1 MPSQNI
7 EKYFF
12 LRSKGDLGIIIRDKD
27 WSNSVLGNPD
37 DWPLNLKYALN
48 ICLNS
53 AFPMGLYWGKDRI
66 FFYNDA
72 YRPIM
77 GEKHPWAIGRKATE
91 TIPEVWAELQYEFEN
106 VFKEGVSIRKEN
118 TLLIMQRHGYN
129 EECYFDYSLSP
140 IWNDDGTVDGIF
152 NTIIETTYEV
162 INNRRN
168 HLLNELAKHSNDSK
182 SIEEECEVLTNLFE
196 NYPQDIAFH
205 ILYLRNPKTN
215 RFEAKTYSKLVKEEH
230 LNKNWPFEQVL
241 ENEEMQ
247 LEFLGSYINNIKDPR
262 WNENCVEACLIP
274 VGDSNDL
281 EGVLIVGL
289 SPRKRFGINYKSF
302 LKSIEVHVKTSLIN
316 ARSFEQKAYNQR
328 IIEENEQRLKIA
340 IETTHIGAWD
350 YNPVSD
356 HLICSNRTREILGIP
371 MDGKMHLSD
380 VVEQICDE
388 DKGIMTR
395 AIAKALDNVSSGVLD
410 VEYRLKKKQD
420 ELPKW
425 VKCKGQVFFDEN
437 GEPYRFIGTA
447 LDISIQKNAEKELKL
462 SLERFKLLA
471 DSMSHHIWVINP
483 DGEVDYVNN
492 SVINNLG
499 ADAEQKMRFAG
510 LEYVHPEEKQL
521 HMDLWKKSMET
532 GDEFLIEHRLLFN
545 GGNYKWMMSRALPQK
560 GLDGKIKIWVGS
572 SMDIQEHKNFTDKL
586 EKEVAE
592 RTYEL
597 KLANSELEK
606 MNQELASFAYVSSH
620 DLQEPLRKIRTF
632 VERIVSKEEGKLSE
646 TGKDYL
652 NRMQKAAERMQK
664 LIVDLLSYSRTNTSK
679 KEFEKCNLNEII
691 SEILNDL
698 DQRIMEKNARIKV
711 VDLPALNAIPF
722 QVKQLFTNLISNAL
736 KFSKSEGE
744 CIIRIYYEDVSPQDL
759 PFEGDAE
766 KRKFCKITVEDKGI
780 GFEQEFSN
788 KIFEVFQRLHGRD
801 KYSGT
806 GIGLAICMRIVENHS
821 GYIEAE
827 GKKGEGAIFRVYLP
841 YNN

>member
-1 MPSQNI
+1 M
-7 EKYFF
+7 
-12 LRSKGDLGIIIRDKD
+12 IIREKD

-37 DWPLNLKYALN
+37 EWPLNLKYALN

-53 AFPMGLYWGKDRI
+53 AFPIGLYWGKDRI

-91 TIPEVWAELQYEFEN
+91 ILPEIWSELQNEFEK
-106 VFKEGVSIRKEN
+106 VYDDGVSIRKED

-152 NTIIETTYEV
+152 NTIIETSYEV

-168 HLLNELAKHSNDSK
+168 VLLNDLAKHSNDSK
-182 SIEEECEVLTNLFE
+182 NIEEECAVLTSLFE
-196 NYPQDIAFH
+196 NCPQDIAFH
-205 ILYLRNPKTN
+205 ILYLKNPKTN
-215 RFEAKTYSKLVKEEH
+215 QFEAKSYSKLVKEEH
-230 LNKNWPFEQVL
+230 LDTKWPFEQVL
-241 ENEEMQ
+241 EKDDIQ
-247 LEFLGSYINNIKDPR
+247 LEFLGSYINNIKDPY
-262 WNENCVEACLIP
+262 WKENCVEACLIP
-274 VGDSNDL
+274 VDNASDM
-281 EGVLIVGL
+281 EGVLVIGL
-289 SPRKRFGINYKSF
+289 SPRKRFGDNYKSF

-356 HLICSNRTREILGIP
+356 HLICSNKTREILGIP
-371 MDGKMHLSD
+371 LDGKMHLSD
-380 VVEQICDE
+380 VVEQIN
-388 DKGIMTR
+388 DKDKTTVTR
-395 AIAKALDNVSSGVLD
+395 AIAKALNNESSGVLD
-410 VEYRLKKKQD
+410 VEYRLKDDQN

-471 DSMSHHIWVINP
+471 DSMPHHIWVSNP
-483 DGEVDYVNN
+483 DGEVDYVNK

-499 ADAEQKMRFAG
+499 DEAEQKMKNAG
-510 LEYVHPEEKQL
+510 WEYIHPEDKEL
-521 HMDLWKKSMET
+521 HRELWNRSIKT
-532 GDEFLIEHRLLFN
+532 GEEFLIEHRLLHKD
-545 GGNYKWMMSRALPQK
+545 GNYKWMMSRGIPQK
-560 GLDGKIKIWVGS
+560 GQDGNIRIWVGT
-572 SMDIQEHKNFTDKL
+572 SMDIQEHKNFTEKL

-592 RTYEL
+592 RTHEL
-597 KLANSELEK
+597 KLANTELEK

-632 VERIVSKEEGKLSE
+632 VERIVSKENDKLSD

-679 KEFEKCNLNEII
+679 KVFEKYDLNEVID
-691 SEILNDL
+691 EILMDL
-698 DQRIMEKNARIKV
+698 DQRILEKNASIE
-711 VDLPALNAIPF
+711 VDELPSLNIIPF
-722 QVKQLFTNLISNAL
+722 QIKQLFTNLITNAL
-736 KFSKSEGE
+736 KFSKPDKS
-744 CIIRIYYEDVSPQDL
+744 CIIKITSEDVKPKDL
-759 PFEGDAE
+759 HLGVEMLD
-766 KRKFCKITVEDKGI
+766 KTYCKITVQDNGI

-806 GIGLAICMRIVENHS
+806 GIGLAICKRIVENHH
-821 GYIEAE
+821 GFIEAE
-827 GKKGEGAIFRVYLP
+827 GMKGEGAVFTIYLP
-841 YNN
+841 YGN